1 MTNEELVLRIKAGED
16 VRENMEQ
23 LYFQVLPFIRSMAW
37 KYKGQAEIE
46 DLEQEGYLALYPAID
61 AYDMARGVK
70 FLTCAEKW
78 IRQRMRRYI
87 QNNRSCLRLPVHSLE
102 KVKQYQQFV
111 SAYVL
116 EYGQE
121 PTSEVAAKGLGWMWE
136 TVVDVRKSAEL
147 MTTLSLDV
155 PLRDADGAEDTAWKD
170 MLADEADPAE
180 EILGKMQEEQLSTT
194 LWGMVDELPG
204 ELPEMVRRR
213 FQEEQSYKQIGE
225 AMGGKAAEAA
235 RSGINKGLRELRKPS
250 KIKRLRPFLPEDER
264 IYSAGL
270 VCGGLAYF
278 EQTWTSST
286 ERAALKL

>member
-23 LYFQVLPFIRSMAW
+23 LYFQVLPFIHSMAW

-78 IRQRMRRYI
+78 IRRYI

-121 PTSEVAAKGLGWMWE
+121 PTGEAAAKGLGWMRE

-147 MTTLSLDV
+147 MTTLSLDA

-213 FQEEQSYKQIGE
+213 
-225 AMGGKAAEAA
+225 
-235 RSGINKGLRELRKPS
+235 
-250 KIKRLRPFLPEDER
+250 
-264 IYSAGL
+264 
-270 VCGGLAYF
+270 
-278 EQTWTSST
+278 
-286 ERAALKL
+286 LKD